1 MKPGHPRPR
10 RGWRIWV
17 GLVLLALILSYAGPR
32 QIWAAWTGISL
43 VWFVPA
49 ALIFGVAHLSLVEG
63 LRICLS
69 ALGVEVRRSQVVA
82 THFEALFVGS
92 FLPSSLGADVFKVID
107 LGRRARRWIH
117 VGLGVAAQRAVA
129 LVMVVATLAATLPA
143 AVTLDFQ
150 GLADKLSALWPWMA
164 VAAVISAVAAAIFL
178 SPARRQSLARQILE
192 AVGALRQMGA
202 RALLGVFTCQALALG
217 LNILGCFWVSRSLG
231 LGIEWIHFCYLMP
244 ATYLAIALPVTVSG
258 LGVREGVYVTLLG
271 AQGVSPSQAVALSL
285 TIFSLSLLYACVGGA
300 VHMLRSDPT
309 DPTRPEGPSVDVH
322 DPRRSPTSPAGTDT
336 SDTDSSDTDC

>member
-92 FLPSSLGADVFKVID
+92 FLPS
-107 LGRRARRWIH
+107 RAK
-117 VGLGVAAQRAVA
+117 Q
-129 LVMVVATLAATLPA
+129 P
-143 AVTLDFQ
+143 
-150 GLADKLSALWPWMA
+150 
-164 VAAVISAVAAAIFL
+164 
-178 SPARRQSLARQILE
+178 
-192 AVGALRQMGA
+192 
-202 RALLGVFTCQALALG
+202 
-217 LNILGCFWVSRSLG
+217 
-231 LGIEWIHFCYLMP
+231 
-244 ATYLAIALPVTVSG
+244 
-258 LGVREGVYVTLLG
+258 
-271 AQGVSPSQAVALSL
+271 SL
-285 TIFSLSLLYACVGGA
+285 TQCTEDHTIAIK
-300 VHMLRSDPT
+300 R
-309 DPTRPEGPSVDVH
+309 
-322 DPRRSPTSPAGTDT
+322 
-336 SDTDSSDTDC
+336 